1 MAMTLNYLP
10 ASIIGGETIMV
21 GAANPFGGGRDII
34 LAGYSPATPAT
45 LSYHFQ
51 SATPLTI
58 EAAPNSGNTGW
69 TLTVAAAE
77 TLTLGPGPVA
87 YAGVLTIDG
96 ATKVVDTGII
106 NVRPSPLRVSSW
118 LAVVTAIDAALL
130 TAASSPSGSISI
142 DGMSISYRS
151 PDQLIRLRDY
161 AAGMAA
167 RESATGTMGGGRIIR
182 TRFRTL

>member
-1 MAMTLNYLP
+1 
-10 ASIIGGETIMV
+10 MV
-21 GAANPFGGGRDII
+21 AAANPFGGGRDII
-34 LAGYSPATPAT
+34 LAEYSPATPAT
-45 LSYHFQ
+45 LSYHLQ
-51 SATPLTI
+51 CDNPLTI
-58 EAAPNSGNTGW
+58 KAAANSGNTGW
-69 TLTVAAAE
+69 TLTVSAVD

-87 YAGVLTIDG
+87 FAGVLTIDG

-106 NVRPSPLRVSSW
+106 HVRPSPLRVSSW

-182 TRFRTL
+182 TRFRVL

>member
-1 MAMTLNYLP
+1 
-10 ASIIGGETIMV
+10 MV
-21 GAANPFGGGRDII
+21 AAANPFGGGRDII

-51 SATPLTI
+51 GATPLTI

-69 TLTVAAAE
+69 TLNVAAAE

-130 TAASSPSGSISI
+130 TAACSNEGPPEIGPKGLNCVDDSPGCIAQRSSA
-142 DGMSISYRS
+142 
-151 PDQLIRLRDY
+151 LRW
-161 AAGMAA
+161 
-167 RESATGTMGGGRIIR
+167 
-182 TRFRTL
+182 